1 MRRALTAL
9 YALLACGLTLGAW
22 AAAAPA
28 TPTAEGAPA
37 STAAA
42 DLPDMGTP
50 ADTTLTKADEQ
61 QLGRMI
67 FRGLRDQG
75 ELLEDPEVNEYL
87 QSLGTRLAAQTGDD
101 NQNFTYFMVKDR
113 TVNAFALYGGF
124 IGVNAGLLLLT
135 ENESQLASVLGHET
149 AHVKQRHLARAI
161 QAQSRNAM
169 TSTAALLAAL
179 LIGAA
184 TGVDSQAMI
193 GAFAVTQG
201 IAMQQSINFT
211 RSEEAEADRV
221 GITLLAGAGFDTT
234 AMADFF
240 EGLARTE
247 GVSEAGPLDLLRD
260 HPVTRERIAEAR
272 TRAAEYPRVQPGS
285 SFSYLLMRERVRV
298 LTAPPQAGALGYYRV
313 LAGTRPLTV
322 AEQYGQA
329 LAQMRNNQAPAAV
342 TTLSRLLDARPDS
355 TPLHAALGQALL
367 AAGENDAALE
377 RFARAAKLFP
387 RNVPIIVRY
396 SEALMQSGQPGKA
409 HELLLDLFNNIEP
422 TPDQIRLTALAASSA
437 GDAADAYYYMGE
449 YHLSGGDLALAMQQL
464 ELALSTPGLSSV
476 QQQRFRA
483 RLDEERGWARE
494 QAGSRKNGGNG
505 GGQGG

>member
-1 MRRALTAL
+1 M
-9 YALLACGLTLGAW
+9 
-22 AAAAPA
+22 
-28 TPTAEGAPA
+28 
-37 STAAA
+37 
-42 DLPDMGTP
+42 
-50 ADTTLTKADEQ
+50 
-61 QLGRMI
+61 
-67 FRGLRDQG
+67 
-75 ELLEDPEVNEYL
+75 
-87 QSLGTRLAAQTGDD
+87 
-101 NQNFTYFMVKDR
+101 
-113 TVNAFALYGGF
+113 
-124 IGVNAGLLLLT
+124 LLT

-161 QAQSRNAM
+161 QEQSRTALA
-169 TSTAALLAAL
+169 STAALLAAL

-184 TGVDSQAMI
+184 TGAGSQAMI
-193 GAFAVTQG
+193 GAFAVSQG

-240 EGLARTE
+240 EGLSRIE
-247 GVSEAGPLDLLRD
+247 GVSDASPLDLLRD

-272 TRAAEYPRVQPGS
+272 TRAAQYPRVQPPS
-285 SFSYLLMRERVRV
+285 SLSYLLMRERVRV
-298 LTAPPQAGALGYYRV
+298 LTAPPQATAIAYYRT
-313 LAGTRPLTV
+313 LAATRPLTF

-329 LAQMRNNQAPAAV
+329 LALMRNNQAPIAV
-342 TTLSRLLDARPDS
+342 VTLSKLLDQHPES

-367 AAGENDAALE
+367 AAGENDAALA
-377 RFARAAKLFP
+377 RYARAAQLFP

-396 SEALMQSGQPGKA
+396 SEALMQSGQAGKA
-409 HELLLDLFNNIEP
+409 HELLLDLFNNVEP
-422 TPDQIRLTALAASSA
+422 TPDQIRLTALAASSS

-464 ELALSTPGLSSV
+464 ELALSTPGISSV

-483 RLDEERGWARE
+483 RLDEVRGWARE
-494 QAGSRKNGGNG
+494 QANSRRSSGNG